1 MYNVC
6 KVCNE
11 IIEIVFALPS
21 QDIKI
26 LSVYFT

>member
-11 IIEIVFALPS
+11 IIEIACALPS

-26 LSVYFT
+26 LSVYFI